1 MDNFE
6 KHIRENKNLFD
17 DHKVNK
23 EKIWANISNDLNHK
37 EIKVKVLWKS
47 SIVKI
52 AASLLLLLGI
62 ATTIGVTVDHN
73 LNIEKSTYAP
83 RELQEI
89 DMHYKNLVS
98 YQVKLVENLSGLSD
112 DEKAEFLSFMDE
124 LDDEYDALRLEM
136 KNNLNNELV
145 LEAIVSSYKKR
156 IELIENLLK
165 RINNSKNQDD
175 DYGYIL

>member
-6 KHIRENKNLFD
+6 KHIRENKSLFD
-17 DHKVNK
+17 DHKVDK
-23 EKIWANISNDLNHK
+23 EKLWTHISNDLNHK
-37 EIKVKVLWKS
+37 ETKVKTLWKS
-47 SIVKI
+47 PMVKI
-52 AASLLLLLGI
+52 AAILLLLLGI
-62 ATTIGVTVDHN
+62 ATTIDVTVNHN
-73 LNIEKSTYAP
+73 RNIEKSTYASK
-83 RELQEI
+83 ELQEI

-112 DEKAEFLSFMDE
+112 DEKAEFLSFMDA

-175 DYGYIL
+175 DGYIL